1 MKSQPGALKKM
12 LAGKATTAND
22 PAVNHNKKQSLL
34 LSNQPGAT
42 KPPTEQKENNTN
54 EKIEAALQ
62 ENWSKLDDTKGSCSK
77 STTNNVPTAHTVA
90 SSSDPKN
97 AKKRKLLNAIKPD
110 YVNLY
115 ECEVE
120 TCESCCGENKTQSA
134 ASVKSMVEQF
144 QALAADPTASIA
156 NRNKVSQTFTDA
168 SASLDDILDF
178 IEGNSTAKKDSQK
191 KAAKKAKQ
199 KQKKEDV
206 KRLEELE
213 QLRDQFHEVFFKES
227 DVKNE
232 LKNLRS
238 MKKRDKKKIAE
249 LETSIKKYG
258 KFKCKIESNILEL
271 IIALKAN
278 SPEFKFAYLPSK
290 ELLEKQSTQN
300 NGTPIIAASS
310 EQTKIQSEKSSN
322 VRIIQ
327 NDQRQG
333 DSQHQQQHP
342 QQQQQQQQTCE
353 LSLDQSKR
361 MVTIR
366 RINVPHAEPQV
377 TVTAKGISPDKDKLL
392 YTFINGQLIPSANVP
407 NASSSNQSGSN
418 EKLDKIAKTKQTPK
432 AAAETA
438 PNSSKTNKKQTESQN
453 VIERT
458 AKKNGKDK
466 PTEKAKPTEK
476 NTGRKSPPDNVKP
489 STSVEPDVKK
499 ATTTVNNKASKT
511 NANNAV
517 KEKDKQ
523 KKKGKKDEVDVE
535 NVAEL
540 TKNLTLS
547 EEQPKKQK
555 KKLKAVKYEYADP
568 NYKVNQFNL
577 LDTDEDGDDY
587 YLESSSDESIDEPV
601 PVKLTATV
609 SQIPTASVQVLTT
622 DSQASQ
628 QSKNNNKN
636 KGKDKNAKNLPDN
649 AKKVKNDANS
659 NAKPTNTTTTGT
671 VTKTDRKSSSE
682 SNKVAAKSSNV
693 SQAQVVTPKPSS
705 VETVTSKKQKK
716 KAQKQQNQTQVQA
729 QLQPLQPTLVRSKS
743 SVEKTTSKGDNTVN
757 SLNKS
762 MQRMHLNSDT
772 TIEPVNNI
780 NHTANKVSS
789 SFKYLVNVIWTNKL

>member
-1 MKSQPGALKKM
+1 MKNQPGALKKM
-12 LAGKATTAND
+12 LASKVTTAND
-22 PAVNHNKKQSLL
+22 PAINSNKKQQSLL
-34 LSNQPGAT
+34 LCNQPAAT
-42 KPPTEQKENNTN
+42 KPLTEQKENNTN

-62 ENWSKLDDTKGSCSK
+62 ENWSKLDDTKSSCSK
-77 STTNNVPTAHTVA
+77 STTNNIPTAHTVA

-120 TCESCCGENKTQSA
+120 TCESCCGENKAQSA

-144 QALAADPTASIA
+144 QALAETTTSTMDH
-156 NRNKVSQTFTDA
+156 RHKVSQMFADE
-168 SASLDDILDF
+168 SASLDDILEF
-178 IEGNSTAKKDSQK
+178 IEGNSTTKKDSQK

-206 KRLEELE
+206 KRFEELE

-271 IIALKAN
+271 IVALKAN

-300 NGTPIIAASS
+300 NGTPVIAASA
-310 EQTKIQSEKSSN
+310 EQAKIQTEKSNN
-322 VRIIQ
+322 VQIIQ

-333 DSQHQQQHP
+333 DSQHQHNH
-342 QQQQQQQQTCE
+342 QQQQQQSCE

-366 RINVPHAEPQV
+366 RINIPHAEPQV

-407 NASSSNQSGSN
+407 NASCSNQSGSN
-418 EKLDKIAKTKQTPK
+418 EKLDKTAKTKQALK
-432 AAAETA
+432 ATAETA

-453 VIERT
+453 VIEKT
-458 AKKNGKDK
+458 AKKNAKDK
-466 PTEKAKPTEK
+466 STEKAKPTEK
-476 NTGRKSPPDNVKP
+476 NTGRKTPPDNAKP
-489 STSVEPDVKK
+489 SISVESNGKK
-499 ATTTVNNKASKT
+499 STTVVNNKAAKT
-511 NANNAV
+511 TANNAV

-523 KKKGKKDEVDVE
+523 KKKSKKDEDVDVE

-555 KKLKAVKYEYADP
+555 KKVKAVKYEYADP

-577 LDTDEDGDDY
+577 LDDDEDGDDY

-601 PVKLTATV
+601 PVKLTAFV
-609 SQIPTASVQVLTT
+609 SQTPTASVQVTTT

-628 QSKNNNKN
+628 LSKNNNKN
-636 KGKDKNAKNLPDN
+636 KGKDKNAKNQPDT
-649 AKKVKNDANS
+649 AKKAKNDANS
-659 NAKPTNTTTTGT
+659 NAKTTNNTTTGA
-671 VTKTDRKSSSE
+671 VTKIDKKSSSE
-682 SNKVAAKSSNV
+682 SNKSAAKPSNV
-693 SQAQVVTPKPSS
+693 AQAQVVTPKLASI
-705 VETVTSKKQKK
+705 ETVTSKKQKK
-716 KAQKQQNQTQVQA
+716 KAAQKQQNQTQVQA
-729 QLQPLQPTLVRSKS
+729 QLQPHQPTLVRSKS
-743 SVEKTTSKGDNTVN
+743 SVEKVTPKGDNAVN

-762 MQRMHLNSDT
+762 MQRMQLNSDT
-772 TIEPVNNI
+772 TIEPVNNT
-780 NHTANKVSS
+780 NHTANKVCS
-789 SFKYLVNVIWTNKL
+789 SFKYLVNVI